1 MKAKAKAKG
10 FYQGRIIYPGEVFDV
25 GQSDKAAWFDV
36 LNAKALT
43 VKAPKEPKKT
53 KSSKAK

>member
-25 GQSDKAAWFDV
+25 GQNEKAVWFDV
-36 LNAKALT
+36 LDSVVNRLL
-43 VKAPKEPKKT
+43 
-53 KSSKAK
+53 